1 MVPGLLQTGWGGG
14 RGAASDLPEDA
25 RNIFFF
31 FSDIEGKSGC

>member
-14 RGAASDLPEDA
+14 GGAASDLPEDA
-25 RNIFFF
+25 RNISF